1 MKKIIYIAL
10 ILFVLSFFLYN
21 ENNPLIPQD
30 SIRFRI
36 IANSNSNIDQSTK
49 LQIKQDLEKEFF
61 PLLENAKNLDE
72 SRKIIME
79 NEDIIKNTL
88 NSYNIPYRI
97 NYGPNYFPEKNYKG
111 LTYDEGEYEALVISL
126 GEAKGNN
133 WWCVMYP
140 PLCLLESNADDY
152 DDVEYKFYLQEILDK
167 WRS

>member
-1 MKKIIYIAL
+1 MKKIIYVAL

-79 NEDIIKNTL
+79 NDI
-88 NSYNIPYRI
+88 
-97 NYGPNYFPEKNYKG
+97 E
-111 LTYDEGEYEALVISL
+111 TYQDFLYTI
-126 GEAKGNN
+126 
-133 WWCVMYP
+133 
-140 PLCLLESNADDY
+140 
-152 DDVEYKFYLQEILDK
+152 
-167 WRS
+167 